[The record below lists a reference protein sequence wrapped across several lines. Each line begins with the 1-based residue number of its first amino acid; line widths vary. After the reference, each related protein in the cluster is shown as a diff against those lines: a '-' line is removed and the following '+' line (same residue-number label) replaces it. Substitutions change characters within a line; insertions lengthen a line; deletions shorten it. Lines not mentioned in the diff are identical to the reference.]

1 MKVYVIVSNENNFCV
16 LTTNCEGVFLSKDKA
31 LEQLN
36 KNREDLMNDE
46 YFTDEE
52 YDKYVDEDCN
62 DFNFTAMNKDNGE
75 IEYMM
80 YQSIIE
86 KEITE

>member
-1 MKVYVIVSNENNFCV
+1 MKVYVIVSNENNLGE

-31 LEQLN
+31 LKQLEQN
-36 KNREDLMNDE
+36 EKELMDDE
-46 YFTDEE
+46 EFTDKE

>member
-1 MKVYVIVSNENNFCV
+1 MKVYVIVSNENNLGE

-31 LEQLN
+31 LEQLEQN
-36 KNREDLMNDE
+36 EKELMNNED
-46 YFTDEE
+46 FTDEE

-75 IEYMM
+75 IEYTM
-80 YQSIIE
+80 YQCVIE